1 MGDRI
6 SVIVPVY
13 NVQEYLEKCIDSILR
28 QSYQNLEVILV
39 DDGATDQS
47 GTKCDEYAVRDR
59 RIQVIHKENG
69 GLSDARNAGIEIASG
84 QYMCFVDSDDYLEED
99 ILQKAYQAAM
109 IYTADVVIWG
119 FYKDFYDSDQTLIRS
134 VRVSHELCGCRKR
147 NKDYQTLLAE
157 DTQALVGYAWNKL
170 YRTEVILR
178 NNFRFQK
185 GVSLVEDILFNS
197 PVLCDAD
204 CVAFLDALGSHYI
217 QRDRNT
223 LGAKFYSDYYELKL
237 QACKARERL
246 LQAYGASEDTIKNT
260 LIGAYFA
267 AIKSSC
273 RMACKSSAMNR
284 EEKQLYMQ
292 NVCTSRTAQDTLFEY
307 HAKGKDRLLKT
318 AIKMKQYWI
327 FEVLY
332 QT

>member
-1 MGDRI
+1 MEDRI

-13 NVQEYLEKCIDSILR
+13 NVQEYLEKCLSSILQ

-39 DDGATDQS
+39 DDGAMDQS
-47 GTKCDEYAVRDR
+47 GTICDEYAVRDR

-99 ILQKAYQAAM
+99 ILQKAHQVAKS
-109 IYTADVVIWG
+109 YTADVVIWG
-119 FYKDFYDSDQTLIRS
+119 FFKDFYDSNQALIRS
-134 VRVSHELCGCRKR
+134 VRISHELCDCCKR
-147 NKDYQTLLAE
+147 NKDYQILLSE

-170 YRTEVILR
+170 YRAETILR
-178 NNFRFQK
+178 KNFRFQK

-197 PVLCDAD
+197 PVLSEAD
-204 CVAFLDALGSHYI
+204 CLVFLDRFGSHYI
-217 QRDRNT
+217 QRDRDT

-246 LQAYGASEDTIKNT
+246 LQAYGASEDIIIDT
-260 LIGAYFA
+260 LIRAYFA

-273 RMACKSSAMNR
+273 RMACKSSAMSR
-284 EEKQLYMQ
+284 AEKQFYMQ
-292 NVCTSRTAQDTLFEY
+292 NVCTSRTAQDTIFRY
-307 HAKGKDRLLKT
+307 HAKGKDRLLKM
-318 AIKMKQYWI
+318 AIKLKQYWI